1 MLGTFFRPLLAVGLV
16 ASAIAGCSGD
26 DLLGSE
32 SSEIAGERT
41 WKLSPDA
48 IAAGRVVRVTY
59 DAAPAW
65 RGQAACSGALREG
78 TRALGTFLSDRYAAI
93 DTVGGYACRRNTA
106 DTSRMSVHG
115 TGRALDLMIP
125 KKGGGADSARGD
137 IIANWL
143 VMNAQRIGVQLII
156 WNRTVWRANGTN
168 ASAYSGPHPH
178 DDHIHVEVT
187 NVAARKG
194 TPWFASMDDGDAGVM
209 DASLVTDGATDD
221 DDDDVDASIPT
232 PKPDASTPPP
242 PKDAGTKDSG
252 SVTPDIDAGTT
263 PPPDPDPG
271 NGDTTDD
278 EPELQGQEGSLA
290 PEEADPGGAA
300 DGYDFE
306 VPEGESAPD
315 DALEPTSR
323 RRSSSASDDELSENK
338 GCSAAPISTTRGTS
352 FAVFG
357 VLGLALALTS
367 RRTKRS

>member
-1 MLGTFFRPLLAVGLV
+1 MIGSFLRPLLAVGLV

-26 DLLGSE
+26 DLLGSD

-41 WKLSPDA
+41 WRLSPDA

-65 RGQAACSGALREG
+65 RGQAACAGALREG
-78 TRALGTFLSDRYAAI
+78 TRGLAEYLSDRYAAI

-106 DTSRMSVHG
+106 DSSRMSVHG

-137 IIANWL
+137 VIANWL

-156 WNRTVWRANGTN
+156 WNRTVWRSNGTN
-168 ASAYSGPHPH
+168 AGPYSGPHPH
-178 DDHIHVEVT
+178 DDHIHVEIT
-187 NVAARKG
+187 NAAARKG
-194 TPWFASMDDGDAGVM
+194 TPWFASMDDGDAGAM
-209 DASLVTDGATDD
+209 DASRMTDGAIDD
-221 DDDDVDASIPT
+221 DDDDASA
-232 PKPDASTPPP
+232 PKPDASTPPPP

-252 SVTPDIDAGTT
+252 SVTPPIDAGKPT
-263 PPPDPDPG
+263 PTPDAG
-271 NGDTTDD
+271 NGGTTTDDD
-278 EPELQGQEGSLA
+278 EPELQGEEGSLA
-290 PEEADPGGAA
+290 PEEADPGGSAE
-300 DGYDFE
+300 GYEFE

-315 DALEPTSR
+315 DALEPSSR
-323 RRSSSASDDELSENK
+323 RRARSASDEEALESK

-352 FAVFG
+352 FAAFG

>member
-41 WKLSPDA
+41 WRLSPDA

-59 DAAPAW
+59 DSAPAW
-65 RGQAACSGALREG
+65 RGQAACSGSLRDG
-78 TRALGTFLSDRYAAI
+78 TRVLGEFLSDRYDAI

-106 DTSRMSVHG
+106 DSSRMSVHG

-125 KKGGGADSARGD
+125 KRGGGADSARGD

-156 WNRTVWRANGTN
+156 WNRTVWRSNGTN
-168 ASAYSGPHPH
+168 AGPYSGPHPH
-178 DDHIHVEVT
+178 DDHIHVEIT

-194 TPWFASMDDGDAGVM
+194 TPWFASMDDGDGGIVDGSIM
-209 DASLVTDGATDD
+209 IDGATDD
-221 DDDDVDASIPT
+221 DDDDASTT
-232 PKPDASTPPP
+232 PRPDASKP
-242 PKDAGTKDSG
+242 PKDAGMKDSG
-252 SVTPDIDAGTT
+252 SVTPTVDAGTPSPT
-263 PPPDPDPG
+263 PKPDAGTGGTP
-271 NGDTTDD
+271 DD

-290 PEEADPGGAA
+290 PEEADPGGSA

-315 DALEPTSR
+315 DALDPSSR
-323 RRSSSASDDELSENK
+323 RRAPSTSEDEAAASK
-338 GCSAAPISTTRGTS
+338 GCSAAPISTTRGAS

-367 RRTKRS
+367 RRSKRS